1 MENDIETKNAK
12 AMAVGLAVLGLI
24 ISIPFAWNSYDQYKQ
39 REQARQNC
47 EKLRSLRTEI
57 VRRMQSGQQ
66 ISPLEASAALQIGV
80 MTPEDCAAPLP

>member
-1 MENDIETKNAK
+1 MNELTNTQK
-12 AMAVGLAVLGLI
+12 I
-24 ISIPFAWNSYDQYKQ
+24 IVWSIAIIIIAPILWNKYDQYKQ

-57 VRRMQSGQQ
+57 IRRMQSGQH